1 MSTCSAI
8 LGAVIASRIL
18 FLDDSGKP
26 DVKHASNA
34 VVIGGFALPSAHVAT
49 LSRRVLGAKAKF
61 HPTRGHPASWEI
73 KAADFIKPNPWNRRK
88 NRDFATELVRIVS
101 RLGGTAYSV
110 TIDKSK
116 MIHQMTLAQ
125 TTPLMLQAL
134 IEHFEAECRH
144 HGETGMIVADWSSHH
159 ADQHASRCVASY
171 VASRQLDLHPSVYY
185 ASSMATEA
193 IQVADLFAGAR
204 RRIAEGDTNLAQ
216 FGRLLDRTSSLPSAL
231 GVVSFKGH
239 PHRNRIQLF

>member
-1 MSTCSAI
+1 MSTR
-8 LGAVIASRIL
+8 VL

-26 DVKHASNA
+26 DPNHASTA
-34 VVIGGFALPSAHVAT
+34 VVIAGFSVPSANVAT

-61 HPTRGHPASWEI
+61 HPGRGHPASWEV
-73 KAADFIKPNPWNRRK
+73 KAAAVIKPNPWNRRK
-88 NRDFATELVRIVS
+88 NRDFAEELVRIVS
-101 RLGGTAYSV
+101 TAGGTAYSV

-116 MIHQMTLAQ
+116 MIHAMTLAQ
-125 TTPLMLQAL
+125 TMPLMLQAL

-171 VASRQLDLHPSVYY
+171 VASRRLELHPSVYY
-185 ASSMATEA
+185 ASSHATEA
-193 IQVADLFAGAR
+193 IQIADLFAGAR
-204 RRIAEGDTNLAQ
+204 RRIAEGDTNLAS
-216 FGRLLDRTSSLPSAL
+216 FGQLLDQTTSLPAGGAL
-231 GVVSFKGH
+231 QSFKGN

>member
-1 MSTCSAI
+1 M
-8 LGAVIASRIL
+8 GSRIL

-26 DVKHASNA
+26 DANHASNA
-34 VVIGGFALPSAHVAT
+34 VVIAGFSLPTTQVST

-61 HPTRGHPASWEI
+61 HPTRGHPASWEV

-88 NRDFATELVRIVS
+88 NRDFAAELVRIVAS
-101 RLGGTAYSV
+101 LGGTAYSV

-116 MIHQMTLAQ
+116 MIHAMTLAQ

-144 HGETGMIVADWSSHH
+144 HCETGMIVADWSSHH

-171 VASRQLDLHPSVYY
+171 VASRRLDLHPSVYY

-193 IQVADLFAGAR
+193 IQVADLFAGTR
-204 RRIAEGDTNLAQ
+204 RRIAEGDANLIQ
-216 FGRLLDRTSSLPSAL
+216 LGRSLDRTTSLPAWS